1 MLIWFLL
8 RIRPIYDNIT
18 VPNLDSSCLQ
28 PPLGKA
34 GGFERL
40 ILEEAESAILFI
52 IIRGGIDYHLDESS

>member
-18 VPNLDSSCLQ
+18 VPNLDSSCLE

-34 GGFERL
+34 GGFVGL
-40 ILEEAESAILFI
+40 ILQEAKSPEIEWYTFLKC
-52 IIRGGIDYHLDESS
+52 LKL